1 MSQQQPP
8 YRVLGSPHFE
18 RDVRKSAKHNKQLI
32 SAIKDARSVLAQ
44 DPYNTSK
51 THNIS
56 KLTDVRQGEGQYR
69 IRLGDYRI
77 RYDIEGNDVI
87 LHSFTHRKDTY

>member
-18 RDVRKSAKHNKQLI
+18 RDVRKLVKQNKQLL
-32 SAIKDARSVLAQ
+32 SVIKELHKVLSH
-44 DPYNTSK
+44 DPYNITK
-51 THNIS
+51 NHNIS
-56 KLTDVRQGEGQYR
+56 KLTDVKQGDGQYR
-69 IRLGDYRI
+69 IRSGDYRV
-77 RYDIEGNDVI
+77 RYDIMGNDVI